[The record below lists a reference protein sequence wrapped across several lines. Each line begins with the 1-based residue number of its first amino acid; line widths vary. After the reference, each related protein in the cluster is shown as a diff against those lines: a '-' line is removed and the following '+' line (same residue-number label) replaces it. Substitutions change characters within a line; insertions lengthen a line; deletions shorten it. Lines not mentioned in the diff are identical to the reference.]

1 MVKLIGDR
9 GRVLCDDRVIVR
21 KSAGGFRVHGTWN
34 HGEIPRV
41 SPASAPVRAVFFLRQ
56 AKTNRLDRIEDPR
69 AVLADLL
76 PRLVRPLV
84 SSDWWE
90 RALALAAEIV
100 RDVPFYDL
108 SFDRSGNIVR
118 VLEEFVGQ
126 ADGP

>member
-1 MVKLIGDR
+1 M
-9 GRVLCDDRVIVR
+9 
-21 KSAGGFRVHGTWN
+21 
-34 HGEIPRV
+34 
-41 SPASAPVRAVFFLRQ
+41 
-56 AKTNRLDRIEDPR
+56 PR

-108 SFDRSGNIVR
+108 SFDRSGDIVG
-118 VLEEFVGQ
+118 VLEEFLGQ